1 MLKCLSLSGLL
12 AALSS
17 AALAAEE
24 SAGAA
29 IPDPAAHFDHL
40 WNEML
45 IDITVIGVIFS
56 LVALYFL
63 IRYRRKHPNEQGRP
77 VTLTALAAVGWA
89 VIPAFA
95 FMADDF
101 YLAAKA
107 WNLLNDYR
115 NVPEDRFEVKLESA
129 MWSWTYTYPNG
140 TQAVNELRVPAGK
153 PVVLRMTSKDVVHS
167 HFIPDFRVKEDSM
180 PGRVTY
186 LMFYPK
192 KPGEHVATCAEFCGM
207 MHSKMF
213 GKIIVLPP
221 QEFQVWYD
229 GETKKLAQEKSQQK
243 EV

>member
-1 MLKCLSLSGLL
+1 MLKRVSLTGLL

-17 AALAAEE
+17 AAQAEE
-24 SAGAA
+24 GAGAA
-29 IPDPAAHFDHL
+29 IPDPAAHFDRL
-40 WNEML
+40 WHEML
-45 IDITVIGVIFS
+45 VDITVIGIVFS

-63 IRYRRKHPNEQGRP
+63 IRYRRKHPDEQGRP
-77 VTLTALAAVGWA
+77 VKLTALAAVGWA

-115 NVPEDRFEVKLESA
+115 NVPEDRFEVKMESA

-153 PVVLRMTSKDVVHS
+153 PVLRMTSKDVVHS

-192 KPGEHVATCAEFCGM
+192 PGEHVATCAEYCGM
-207 MHSKMF
+207 MHSKMY
-213 GKIIVLPP
+213 GKIIVMPP
-221 QEFQVWYD
+221 QEFQAWYD
-229 GETKKLAQEKSQQK
+229 GETRKLAQEKSQQK
-243 EV
+243 GV

>member
-1 MLKCLSLSGLL
+1 MRRRLLSVPLLGMLP
-12 AALSS
+12 A
-17 AALAAEE
+17 AALAEQ
-24 SAGAA
+24 GGA
-29 IPDPAAHFDHL
+29 IPDPAENFDRL
-40 WNEML
+40 WNHML
-45 IDITVIGVIFS
+45 IDIAVIGVVFS

-63 IRYRRKHPNEQGRP
+63 VRFRRKGNEEGKP
-77 VTLTALAAVGWA
+77 VTLSKLSAVGWA
-89 VIPAFA
+89 IIPAFA

-115 NVPEDRFEVKLESA
+115 IVPEERLEVKLESA

-140 TQAVNELRVPAGK
+140 VQTVNELRVPAGK

-192 KPGEHVATCAEFCGM
+192 KPGEHVATCAEYCGL

-213 GKIIVLPP
+213 GKIIVLPA
-221 QEFQVWYD
+221 QDYQAWYD
-229 GETKKLAQEKSQQK
+229 GEGKKLAAENKTQEKG
-243 EV
+243 V

>member
-1 MLKCLSLSGLL
+1 MLKRLSLTGLWL
-12 AALSS
+12 AWSCT
-17 AALAAEE
+17 ALAAGEN
-24 SAGAA
+24 AGETV
-29 IPDPAAHFDHL
+29 PDPAAHFDHL

-45 IDITVIGVIFS
+45 IDITVIGIVFS

-63 IRYRRKHPNEQGRP
+63 VRYRRRQPNEEGRP
-77 VTLTALAAVGWA
+77 VRLTALAAVGWA
-89 VIPAFA
+89 IIPAFA

-115 NVPEDRFEVKLESA
+115 NVPADRFEVKMESA

-192 KPGEHVATCAEFCGM
+192 KPGEHIATCAEFCGM

-213 GKIIVLPP
+213 GKIIVMSP
-221 QEFQVWYD
+221 QEFQAWYD
-229 GETKKLAQEKSQQK
+229 GETKKLAQEKSRQK
-243 EV
+243 GV

>member
-1 MLKCLSLSGLL
+1 MLKRISLTGLL

-17 AALAAEE
+17 AASAAEE
-24 SAGAA
+24 GAA

-45 IDITVIGVIFS
+45 IDITVIGVAFS

-63 IRYRRKHPNEQGRP
+63 VRYRRKHPDEQGRP
-77 VTLTALAAVGWA
+77 VKLTALAAVGWA

-107 WNLLNDYR
+107 LNLLNDYR
-115 NVPEDRFEVKLESA
+115 SVPEERFEVKLESA

-192 KPGEHVATCAEFCGM
+192 KPGEHVATCAEYCGM

-213 GKIIVLPP
+213 GKIIVMPP
-221 QEFQVWYD
+221 QEFQAWYD
-229 GETKKLAQEKSQQK
+229 GEARKLAQEKSQQK
-243 EV
+243 GV